1 MRWSNLIKSNS
12 DSATASVLEYKPKQ
26 FDLGTPEAALDY
38 LVQKQKGSDFVLSD
52 VLRATTGV
60 EKIEQQ
66 SEVERVEQLA
76 LDKVASLQEEA
87 YKQGF
92 ELGKDEGFKSAFE
105 KKTSDI
111 SSGLDDIQKLVL
123 KIQSLKQD
131 LVLQNEAH
139 IISLIYQ
146 IAEKIAFDHIQAHPE
161 TVIHVIRHSI
171 EAAQAE
177 EDVTVLVAPEQI
189 DFIEKM
195 KLQSGKE
202 FEFLK
207 TIKLQASDT
216 VEPGGCIVE
225 TNYGV
230 IDARVRER
238 TEKLWEEIRQ
248 TIPKIK
254 QKVG

>member
-12 DSATASVLEYKPKQ
+12 ASSASSVLEYKPRQ

-66 SEVERVEQLA
+66 SEIERVEQLA
-76 LDKVASLQEEA
+76 LDKVATLQEEA
-87 YKQGF
+87 FKQGF

-111 SSGLDDIQKLVL
+111 GHGLDNIQNLIA
-123 KIQSLKQD
+123 KIQHIKQD
-131 LVLQNEAH
+131 LVSQNEAH
-139 IISLIYQ
+139 IVGLIYQ
-146 IAEKIAFDHIQAHPE
+146 IAEKIAFDHIEAHPE
-161 TVIHVIRHSI
+161 TVLNVIRHSI

-177 EDVTVLVAPEQI
+177 EDVTVLVAPEQM

-195 KLQSGKE
+195 KTQSNKE

-207 TIKLQASDT
+207 TIKLQASDS

-230 IDARVRER
+230 IDARVQER